1 MLCADARTYEDFEH
15 EMSRT
20 FKATLPCIQAS
31 VNQAFRAKS
40 LRPLREFLIG
50 EWSSAFP
57 LRGFLVRLG
66 FEIGGGS
73 LADVREAAAAIEMAQ
88 LSTLVVDDV
97 IDMSKWRNGPT
108 IVQRFGSGIGMLA
121 GEMLKSAASS
131 LMAKATSSADMNGSA
146 AFEEFEATFRD
157 VCAGQVLDLSYEKSG
172 PIHEKRYLEMIALTT
187 GRFLEG
193 AIAVGGL
200 LAACSPQTISALR
213 CYGRSAGIAFQI
225 YDDIFD
231 LLPLPTHDKEFA
243 NDLKRR
249 KQRLPWIHFR
259 DTCSPA
265 ELRKLSLNGHVTDRR
280 AREIVGR
287 MLRRGSIDYCIQ
299 TARQFSER
307 ARRQIGQIGSHEAV
321 LSYFLDLLEEDEAAL
336 VAQLR
341 IRNETLLQQK
351 R

>member
-1 MLCADARTYEDFEH
+1 MICSDARTYEDFER

-20 FKATLPCIQAS
+20 FEAVLPCIQTS
-31 VNQAFRAKS
+31 LNQAFRAKS
-40 LRPLREFLIG
+40 LRPLRKFLIA

-57 LRGFLVRLG
+57 LRGFLLRLG
-66 FEIGGGS
+66 FEIGGG
-73 LADVREAAAAIEMAQ
+73 LLPDVREAAAAIEMAQ

-97 IDMSKWRNGPT
+97 IDNSEWRSGPS
-108 IVQRFGSGIGMLA
+108 IVQRFGSSVGLLA

-131 LMAKATSSADMNGSA
+131 LMAKATSSANKKGRA

-172 PIHEKRYLEMIALTT
+172 PIHERRYLEMIALTT

-200 LAACSPQTISALR
+200 LAGCSPRTISALR
-213 CYGRSAGIAFQI
+213 SYGRAAGIGFQI

-243 NDLKRR
+243 NDLKRH

-259 DTCSPA
+259 DSCSPA
-265 ELRKLSLNGHVTDRR
+265 ERRELSLNGRITDRR
-280 AREIVGR
+280 AREIVGL
-287 MLRRGSIDYCIQ
+287 MLRRGTIDYCIRR
-299 TARQFSER
+299 ARQYGER
-307 ARRQIGQIGSHEAV
+307 ARRQICQIGSHEAV
-321 LSYFLDLLEEDEAAL
+321 LSYFMDLLQEDDAAL
-336 VAQLR
+336 VALLK
-341 IRNETLLQQK
+341 IRNQTSLQPT
-351 R
+351 